1 MPELMDAISARA
13 WRRRTVASALARH
26 AWIWDITGALTI
38 TVLMQYLQLRQQLD
52 TVSLTPEVE
61 DWITWKWSSSGQYSS
76 SSAYAAMFYEQ
87 SVLLGAKELWKVR
100 APNEYKFFFSLTIQN
115 RCWTSEHLA
124 RHGLRNN
131 GLCALCGQ
139 CKETI
144 SHLVLGC
151 VREIWFHGL
160 HRCGWQH
167 LTPRVND
174 YLVTWWLRAW
184 KAVTKPRC

>member
-76 SSAYAAMFYEQ
+76 SSRCFLAPRSCGRLGLQMNINSSSRSRSKTGAGPQ
-87 SVLLGAKELWKVR
+87 SA
-100 APNEYKFFFSLTIQN
+100 SLATASGTMD
-115 RCWTSEHLA
+115 CVHCADSA
-124 RHGLRNN
+124 RKQS
-131 GLCALCGQ
+131 A
-139 CKETI
+139 
-144 SHLVLGC
+144 
-151 VREIWFHGL
+151 
-160 HRCGWQH
+160 
-167 LTPRVND
+167 
-174 YLVTWWLRAW
+174 TWS
-184 KAVTKPRC
+184 